1 MCYNKTQAFYYKS
14 KCLAHTF
21 TFGELRAYRQIMPQP
36 GGYGIMKTQAFYYK
50 FKCLAHTFTFGE
62 LYSYCQIITYHYG
75 YAIINTTSDLAWYIG
90 KGDIMFCMNCGAQLS
105 DTAKFCGSC
114 GTKVELPD
122 LGVPAAAA
130 ASVPANNS
138 APAETAQPAQSAQ
151 PSQAA
156 QTINLSKQASPAQT
170 SGIPAMS
177 AVSAQTAPTVPTAPT
192 APAAVSYTHLTL
204 PTKA

>member
-14 KCLAHTF
+14 
-21 TFGELRAYRQIMPQP
+21 
-36 GGYGIMKTQAFYYK
+36 
-50 FKCLAHTFTFGE
+50 KCLAHTFTFGE

-130 ASVPANNS
+130 
-138 APAETAQPAQSAQ
+138 ETAQPAQSAQ
-151 PSQAA
+151 PA
-156 QTINLSKQASPAQT
+156 QP
-170 SGIPAMS
+170 P
-177 AVSAQTAPTVPTAPT
+177 VHPPDFF
-192 APAAVSYTHLTL
+192 
-204 PTKA
+204 

>member
-50 FKCLAHTFTFGE
+50 FKCLAHTIAFGE

-90 KGDIMFCMNCGAQLS
+90 KGDIMFCMNCCLLYTS
-105 DTAKFCGSC
+105 D
-114 GTKVELPD
+114 
-122 LGVPAAAA
+122 AAD
-130 ASVPANNS
+130 
-138 APAETAQPAQSAQ
+138 E
-151 PSQAA
+151 
-156 QTINLSKQASPAQT
+156 
-170 SGIPAMS
+170 
-177 AVSAQTAPTVPTAPT
+177 
-192 APAAVSYTHLTL
+192 
-204 PTKA
+204 

>member
-14 KCLAHTF
+14 
-21 TFGELRAYRQIMPQP
+21 
-36 GGYGIMKTQAFYYK
+36 
-50 FKCLAHTFTFGE
+50 KCLAHTFTFGE

-177 AVSAQTAPTVPTAPT
+177 AVSAQTAPDRKSV
-192 APAAVSYTHLTL
+192 V
-204 PTKA
+204 

>member
-138 APAETAQPAQSAQ
+138 APAETAQ
-151 PSQAA
+151 AA
-156 QTINLSKQASPAQT
+156 QTINL
-170 SGIPAMS
+170 
-177 AVSAQTAPTVPTAPT
+177 
-192 APAAVSYTHLTL
+192 
-204 PTKA
+204 